1 MDFKYV
7 QLTDGQYGAWLGSGL
22 KRSGAWYVSDAK
34 YGLGTTA
41 NDTLNEDYYMIWNL
55 WPTFDGSLSS
65 YTNDVSGT
73 ALNDIG
79 IAALTVHVGDGATL
93 TGTLDCA
100 IVRKSNRSAVRIIV
114 TGTNKA
120 HYKGSIHS
128 EGVITAINPTEGP
141 WSPEMG
147 RKQHLGYL

>member
-22 KRSGAWYVSDAK
+22 KRSLSWYVSDAK

-41 NDTLNEDYYMIWNL
+41 NEVLNEDYYMIWNE
-55 WPTFDGSLSS
+55 WPTFDGDLSD

-79 IAALTVHVGDGATL
+79 IDTLTVRVGDGATL

-100 IVRKSNRSAVRIIV
+100 IVRKSNRSAVRITV

-128 EGVITAINPTEGP
+128 EGVIAKIAPREGP

-147 RKQHLGYL
+147 RLRIGGYV